1 VVTGVML
8 VQVELNA
15 MIIARWLPVY
25 KKAYLSV
32 AYIGFADD

>member
-25 KKAYLSV
+25 KNAYLSV
-32 AYIGFADD
+32 TYSSFEDG